1 MKKLFAVL
9 FVAAV
14 MVAGL
19 FAEEFPKGTW
29 TDPNYDAEWVIG
41 LDMKIR
47 IDDRKCSTLFK
58 EKKMCHSV
66 VHLMISDSHNIRSKH
81 IHYLYG

>member
-41 LDMKIR
+41 LDI
-47 IDDRKCSTLFK
+47 ISK
-58 EKKMCHSV
+58 EKLV
-66 VHLMISDSHNIRSKH
+66 N
-81 IHYLYG
+81 YLLLCR